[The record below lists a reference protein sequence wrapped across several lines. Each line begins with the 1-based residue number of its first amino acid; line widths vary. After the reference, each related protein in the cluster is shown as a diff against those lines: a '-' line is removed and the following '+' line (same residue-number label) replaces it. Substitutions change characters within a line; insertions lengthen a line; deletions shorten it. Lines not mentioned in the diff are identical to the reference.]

1 MADPVTR
8 LLPTTLR
15 QPLGPLVR
23 IGLARFWQ
31 QTMADDTDL
40 SDQLLEQAAQQLG
53 VDTAPPWPQIRDA
66 SARQLHNLPGPFGR
80 WVREHQIDLPQAFLL
95 ALAGSAETDYLVTVT
110 LAELQAPNPGN
121 RLAVH
126 LALAMLDE
134 LFGPGTLDALDL
146 SATALLQQQL
156 LVTDGSGPLSLRQL
170 RLEPALW
177 SVLCGRPALWPGCRA
192 LPLEQRDLLP
202 RAIRR
207 ELPHLA
213 TLLGKGDVRGLV
225 IRGNSSSG
233 RRALAAELA
242 QLLGLLPIEVPPE
255 LWQQNSAFAL
265 ACQLAGWLPVIK
277 ANVTAG
283 DSWQLPAVHPA
294 IPHVVILGMSDAVA
308 GQDMLELELD
318 VPDET
323 ERREL
328 WTRLLG
334 NADLASRAAS
344 ARLSATVI
352 QRVARNARL
361 RAEQNRTPLEAGHI
375 TQARRDLGA
384 ERLRLLAQPV
394 TRQVPRAAIV
404 FPPLVEQNL
413 TDFIA
418 RCHQRESLWQD
429 LGVTLQ
435 ASRNPGL
442 RALFVGDS
450 GTGKT
455 LAASY
460 VATALGAPLYRVDLA
475 AIMNKY
481 VGESEK
487 NLGTLLDL
495 AAAADAI
502 LLFDEADSLFGRR
515 TDAKQSGER
524 YANML
529 TNFLLTR
536 IENHPGVVILT
547 TNSRER
553 IDSAFTRRLDAI
565 VDFPLPGF
573 QERLHLWQSHFGARS
588 PGDALCRTL
597 ASYCDLSGG
606 QIRNVVLTAA
616 GSASR
621 ACAADQPIANQ
632 SSADQPIA
640 ARALL
645 HALQREYQK
654 QGRAL
659 PGQLAQLD
667 TITPPD
673 STGR

>member
-1 MADPVTR
+1 MAEPVTR
-8 LLPTTLR
+8 LLPTALR

-31 QTMADDTDL
+31 QTMADDTEL
-40 SDQLLEQAAQQLG
+40 ADQLLEQAAQQLG
-53 VDTAPPWPQIRDA
+53 LDSAPAWSQIRDA
-66 SARQLHNLPGPFGR
+66 SARQLHSQPGPFGR

-95 ALAGSAETDYLVTVT
+95 ALAGSAESDYLITVT

-126 LALAMLDE
+126 LALAILDE
-134 LFGPGTLDALDL
+134 LFSPGSLDALDL
-146 SATALLQQQL
+146 AATPLLQQQL
-156 LVTDGSGPLSLRQL
+156 LATDGNGPLALRQL
-170 RLEPALW
+170 RIEPALW

-192 LPLEQRDLLP
+192 LPLEQRELLP

-213 TLLGKGDVRGLV
+213 TLVGKGEVRGLA

-233 RRALAAELA
+233 RRALAAELG
-242 QLLGLLPIEVPPE
+242 QLLGLTAIEAPAD
-255 LWQQNSAFAL
+255 LWQPGSAFPL
-265 ACQLAGWLPVIK
+265 ACQLAGWLPVIVP
-277 ANVTAG
+277 ASDATA
-283 DSWQLPAVHPA
+283 LPAVHPA
-294 IPHVVILGMSDAVA
+294 IPWVAILGMNDTVA
-308 GQDMLELELD
+308 GQDMLDVELG
-318 VPDET
+318 VPDES

-328 WTRLLG
+328 WLRLLG
-334 NADLASRAAS
+334 RPEQDRLTQNSPDLAALATAAAS
-344 ARLSATVI
+344 ARLSGPVI

-361 RAEQNRTPLEAGHI
+361 RAEQGRTALNAGHI
-375 TQARRDLGA
+375 AQARRDLGVDK
-384 ERLRLLAQPV
+384 LRLLAQPV
-394 TRQVPRAAIV
+394 TRQVPRDAIV
-404 FPPLVEQNL
+404 FPPLVEQTL
-413 TDFIA
+413 QDFIT
-418 RCHQRESLWQD
+418 RCHQRESVWQD

-487 NLGTLLDL
+487 NLGILLDL
-495 AAAADAI
+495 AAAADAL

-536 IENHPGVVILT
+536 IENHPGIAILT

-553 IDSAFTRRLDAI
+553 IDSAFTRRLDVI

-573 QERLHLWQSHFGARS
+573 TERLGLWQSHFGARS
-588 PGDALCRTL
+588 PGDNLCRTL

-616 GSASR
+616 AGSPAS
-621 ACAADQPIANQ
+621 QPV
-632 SSADQPIA
+632 ST
-640 ARALL
+640 RALL

-667 TITPPD
+667 SAASTA